1 MSRKTIFTVL
11 AVIGSILTVFA
22 STLGLTINPTVVLAG
37 VAAVLVYV
45 FGEAKADLAKIG
57 SQDGLAKI
65 KDPKTWLAAIS
76 AGLVA
81 LTEAG
86 VALPISPE
94 LIIAFLTALMAAL
107 FKFGDQ
113 RLA

>member
-11 AVIGSILTVFA
+11 AVIGSVLTVFSQA
-22 STLGLTINPTVVLAG
+22 IGLTINPTVVLAG
-37 VAAVLVYV
+37 VAAILVYV
-45 FGEAKADLAKIG
+45 FGEGKADLARIG

-65 KDPKTWLAAIS
+65 KDPKVWIAGVS

-86 VALPISPE
+86 IALPISPE
-94 LIIAFLTALMAAL
+94 IIIAFLAAILGVL
-107 FKFGDQ
+107 FKLDK
-113 RLA
+113 RLV